1 MNYRPE
7 DRPMVTEVKDELRRI
22 AALTL
27 PLFEELKN
35 ELTDQQMTKVIL
47 LAQLTGKYWHTKA
60 KGERA
65 SDILLFEGHDEDET
79 ERAIKRNRVCAVRM

>member
-22 AALTL
+22 ATLTL
-27 PLFEELKN
+27 PLYEGLKD
-35 ELTDQQMTKVIL
+35 ELTEEQMTKVIL

-60 KGERA
+60 KGQRA
-65 SDILLFEGHDEDET
+65 SDILLFEGHDDDET
-79 ERAIKRNRVCAVRM
+79 DRGIKRNRVCAVRM